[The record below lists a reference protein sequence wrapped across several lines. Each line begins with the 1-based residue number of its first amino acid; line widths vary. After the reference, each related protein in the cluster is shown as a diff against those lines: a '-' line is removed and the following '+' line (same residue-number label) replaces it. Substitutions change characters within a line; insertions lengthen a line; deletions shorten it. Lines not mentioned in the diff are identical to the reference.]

1 MKKNIIL
8 NSPWQIINLLFVA
21 AIFISSPHIFISLT
35 IFHRGHRLSRQAT
48 LPLPSLPQCAW
59 HNVKIIPLLVI
70 GERVPFFRSED
81 AFNLSI
87 YCYTAS
93 RESRDIKWFIFWMT
107 FDERVTRVI
116 KSEEKNLSIESKA
129 LLVIVSNLL
138 NMNFLGKASIF
149 LFAVS
154 WNFPVGLLEKWLIWY
169 ARQIF

>member
-1 MKKNIIL
+1 ML
-8 NSPWQIINLLFVA
+8 LPFSFQVHTFLSGSPF
-21 AIFISSPHIFISLT
+21 FIEVT
-35 IFHRGHRLSRQAT
+35 IFHGRS
-48 LPLPSLPQCAW
+48 PLPQCAW
-59 HNVKIIPLLVI
+59 RNVKIILLLVF

-107 FDERVTRVI
+107 FDNWVTRDI

-138 NMNFLGKASIF
+138 DMNFLGKASIL

-169 ARQIF
+169 VKYSRI